1 MFVNKF
7 TIMKK
12 ETVIC
17 KTCGNS
23 FEKVSKEVTRSLKLN
38 RPQYCSKSCA
48 SRTEIN
54 IESLRKTR
62 NTDMTKLNPSNR
74 RDEFT
79 GFREHL
85 KRIKYRTKEVSL
97 TLQDLKDV
105 FESQKGICPYSK
117 VTLEFVP
124 KKGKSNPIYT
134 ISLDRKDSNIG
145 YIKENIQF
153 ISIAMNHL
161 KNNMSEENM
170 QEILTI
176 LKTLN

>member
-1 MFVNKF
+1 MTYIRKQIEVQCDYCE
-7 TIMKK
+7 KK
-12 ETVIC
+12 YLKDASEVKRNQKLGRLSFC
-17 KTCGNS
+17 S
-23 FEKVSKEVTRSLKLN
+23 FECMGKNNTPYLEKAV
-38 RPQYCSKSCA
+38 
-48 SRTEIN
+48 
-54 IESLRKTR
+54 R
-62 NTDMTKLNPSNR
+62 NSSKLNPSNR

-85 KRIKYRTKEVSL
+85 RRLQYRNKEVDL
-97 TLQDLKDV
+97 TLQDLKDI
-105 FESQKGICPYSK
+105 FDSQNGICPYSK
-117 VTLEFVP
+117 VSLEFVP

-134 ISLDRKDSNIG
+134 ISLDRKDSNLG

>member
-1 MFVNKF
+1 
-7 TIMKK
+7 MKK
-12 ETVIC
+12 YVRKQVEVQCDCC
-17 KTCGNS
+17 KKIYLKNESEVKRNEKLRRLS
-23 FEKVSKEVTRSLKLN
+23 FCSYECLGKNNTQHLEK
-38 RPQYCSKSCA
+38 A
-48 SRTEIN
+48 
-54 IESLRKTR
+54 TR
-62 NTDMTKLNPSNR
+62 NISQLNPSNR

-134 ISLDRKDSNIG
+134 ISLDRKDSSIG

-176 LKTLN
+176 LKNS